1 MLVAPFQFAL
11 GVKVRVDPLMEV
23 VTVFESETA
32 VNVVVPVKVVVRAA
46 WALLSSSM
54 VTSATASISFTG
66 VTVSV
71 NVVESIAIPSEA

>member
-1 MLVAPFQFAL
+1 
-11 GVKVRVDPLMEV
+11 MEV